1 MNNFAV
7 KNVINN
13 LEKNKDMPYR
23 ETNDVSLKAN
33 QIIYTSVNN
42 NFQKMVNN
50 DLYIQKQLLNKSN
63 YAEGPRISS
72 DDEVEN
78 AEDGYKVWNP
88 DISDEHTG
96 SISVLRKRVRPA

>member
-13 LEKNKDMPYR
+13 LEKNKDMPYQ

-50 DLYIQKQLLNKSN
+50 DLYI
-63 YAEGPRISS
+63 
-72 DDEVEN
+72 
-78 AEDGYKVWNP
+78 
-88 DISDEHTG
+88 
-96 SISVLRKRVRPA
+96 